1 MDLLTQD
8 NRTLEEQLEELRLGR
23 CKVGTGTTGSTGTA
37 SLSVVNPDPAGSGS
51 EIICFDSYSGKNE
64 EEKIYKFTYFAL
76 IVCFLKI
83 QYSGMFLKR
92 YMVDTGTG

>member
-1 MDLLTQD
+1 M
-8 NRTLEEQLEELRLGR
+8 
-23 CKVGTGTTGSTGTA
+23 
-37 SLSVVNPDPAGSGS
+37 NPGPAGSGS

-83 QYSGMFLKR
+83 QNSGMFLKR
-92 YMVDTGTG
+92 DMVDTGTG